1 MRIKFWTSTEYGGFM
16 HALMH
21 ALNKKGILAE
31 QKFNISERFYRSA
44 KSPLARIWLRICQY
58 IVYPM
63 QLCLDLLFD
72 RVRGNAKYPIVVS
85 TNTFFAPVLATLF
98 NKNVVHLVYD
108 LFPEAM
114 IHSGKWKEGQ
124 FKVQF
129 FRWLV
134 GLTLKRSKV
143 NVFLGKRLQFY
154 VESVHGKLP
163 NGIVIPVG
171 ADESPFQGFMPNN
184 DKSVQILY
192 CGNFGNMHDSKT
204 LCEALKMGIEA
215 DLQLRFHCT
224 GPKRNELETFLIEQE
239 SDWNGQVVIG
249 EGLSFQDW
257 VKTMKEAQVALVT
270 MSEGSEEVVMPSK
283 TYSAM
288 MAGQAILAIAPE
300 QSDLVDLI
308 KETDCG
314 WWVNP
319 NEVDGLRRVF
329 SIIASESQILK
340 AKRENAYRAAHE
352 QFGQESLSKEW
363 AKLFISLKSDAK

>member
-1 MRIKFWTSTEYGGFM
+1 
-16 HALMH
+16 
-21 ALNKKGILAE
+21 
-31 QKFNISERFYRSA
+31 
-44 KSPLARIWLRICQY
+44 
-58 IVYPM
+58 
-63 QLCLDLLFD
+63 
-72 RVRGNAKYPIVVS
+72 
-85 TNTFFAPVLATLF
+85 
-98 NKNVVHLVYD
+98 
-108 LFPEAM
+108 
-114 IHSGKWKEGQ
+114 
-124 FKVQF
+124 
-129 FRWLV
+129 
-134 GLTLKRSKV
+134 
-143 NVFLGKRLQFY
+143 
-154 VESVHGKLP
+154 
-163 NGIVIPVG
+163 
-171 ADESPFQGFMPNN
+171 
-184 DKSVQILY
+184 
-192 CGNFGNMHDSKT
+192 
-204 LCEALKMGIEA
+204 MGIEP

-224 GPKRNELETFLIEQE
+224 GPKRNELAAFLIEQE
-239 SDWNGQVVIG
+239 SDLSGQVVIG

-319 NEVDGLRRVF
+319 NDVDGLRRVF

-363 AKLFISLKSDAK
+363 AKLFISLKLDAK